1 MLNNNQ
7 SILEMRLSSSLKF
20 YADIFAWFSNGQVKK
35 VSSGDGIYY
44 QACVHPEGTHVV
56 YYGNSSGS
64 PRVWKA
70 NLNTGE
76 VVPLTP
82 ADSGAR
88 QPVFSWDGKK
98 IAFSSD
104 RASGQAPGR
113 VEDME
118 PGGTPPK
125 NRPPVNI
132 FIMDSNGMNAKQLT
146 VGPYQDQRP
155 TFSPDG
161 KHIAFVSNRSG
172 SYRLWEVSADGTSA
186 PRPLQ
191 ERGWGYWPWYSMDG
205 KWIFFFT
212 GIGGRHQIC
221 KISAQGGKV
230 IPLPNDDEGKSHGP
244 FCDPTNEC
252 LLICSNRGGLGLL
265 WSIWELPLDERPP
278 RKLMPPGF
286 SFAAHPTRSKNGIIT
301 FDVVRY
307 TPLGYVKK
315 LLKYF

>member
-1 MLNNNQ
+1 MLSNLT
-7 SILEMRLSSSLKF
+7 SIIEMRLSNSLKF
-20 YADIFAWFSNGQVKK
+20 YADVFVWFSNGHVKQ

-44 QACVHPEGTHVV
+44 QPCIHPEGTHVV
-56 YYGNSSGS
+56 YSGNSSGP

-70 NLNTGE
+70 DLKTGE

-88 QPVFSWDGKK
+88 HPVFSWDGKR

-104 RASGQAPGR
+104 RASGQAPER
-113 VEDME
+113 MEDMG
-118 PGGTPPK
+118 PKGIPPQ
-125 NRPPVNI
+125 NLRVNI
-132 FIMDSNGMNAKQLT
+132 FIMDSNGMNTKQLT
-146 VGPYQDQRP
+146 AGPYQDQRP

-161 KHIAFVSNRSG
+161 KQIAFVSNRTG
-172 SYRLWEVSADGTSA
+172 PNRLWLVSADGTTA

-191 ERGWGYWPWYSMDG
+191 ERGWGYRPWYSVDG

-221 KISAQGGKV
+221 KILAEGGKV
-230 IPLPNDDEGKSHGP
+230 VPLPNDDQGQSHGP
-244 FCDPTNEC
+244 FSDPTGAC
-252 LLICSNRGGLGLL
+252 LLMQSIRGGS
-265 WSIWELPLDERPP
+265 WRIWELPLDGSPP

-307 TPLGYVKK
+307 TPLGYFKK
-315 LLKYF
+315 IFASFFV